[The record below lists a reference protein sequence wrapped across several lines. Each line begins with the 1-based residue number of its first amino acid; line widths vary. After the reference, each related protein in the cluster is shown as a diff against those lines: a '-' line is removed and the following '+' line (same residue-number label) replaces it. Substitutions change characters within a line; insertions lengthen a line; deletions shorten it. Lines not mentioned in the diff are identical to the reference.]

1 MKRMKDAIANYMEK
15 YGAEIAA
22 GYLMMSGHL
31 NAEVLRSLRKRAQA
45 ASYENV
51 QITKESC

>member
-1 MKRMKDAIANYMEK
+1 MLIKRRVVMKRMKDAIAKYMEK

-31 NAEVLRSLRKRAQA
+31 NAEVLRGLRKRA
-45 ASYENV
+45 
-51 QITKESC
+51 